1 MCVYL
6 PFNQTAL
13 QMEWIFGETMG
24 FNVFLAKRDSL
35 EEGEPFLVAVAR
47 LCNAGYGLM
56 CNCAIV

>member
-47 LCNAGYGLM
+47 LCNAGY
-56 CNCAIV
+56 I